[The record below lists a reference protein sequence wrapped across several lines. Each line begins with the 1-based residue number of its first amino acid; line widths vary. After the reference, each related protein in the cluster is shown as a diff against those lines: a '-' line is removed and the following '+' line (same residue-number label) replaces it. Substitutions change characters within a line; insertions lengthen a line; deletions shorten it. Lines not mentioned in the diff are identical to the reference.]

1 MLLNRE
7 LLCGGGD
14 CRSKPLTLIK
24 GIRDS
29 RQLVNVCI
37 SYGVVNIRCF
47 LPPPAD
53 ASINKGRKSRPLPAR
68 QPIQTTGWSGWRLG
82 LSFFIQTQLAL
93 WYEQI
98 TFNCSKLYSCLRR
111 IFVKMICAVK
121 MILYLSCLCCVFF
134 ISFTLQYTQCFLV
147 FSCSNKQNSTNSKS
161 CLLQLQHRVPN
172 VIFFECIS

>member
-1 MLLNRE
+1 MSLTE
-7 LLCGGGD
+7 YCGGGD
-14 CRSKPLTLIK
+14 CGAKPLTLIR

-37 SYGVVNIRCF
+37 SCRVVNNRCF

-68 QPIQTTGWSGWRLG
+68 QPIQTTGRSGWRLSF
-82 LSFFIQTQLAL
+82 SFFIQTQLAL

-121 MILYLSCLCCVFF
+121 MILYFSCLCCVFF
-134 ISFTLQYTQCFLV
+134 HLFYFAIHTMFFWYCLGQTSRTQQTPKVVFCCSTEFQIWFCERIS
-147 FSCSNKQNSTNSKS
+147 
-161 CLLQLQHRVPN
+161 
-172 VIFFECIS
+172 